1 MVCEPSRDPGVL
13 RRAVLRWALSA
24 ISISLLFSACS
35 TADTPGSAD
44 KSSEPLAVFAAAN
57 LRSVLDNIAR
67 NYHARTGDS
76 VVLVFGSTTSLGTQI
91 INGAPADLFLA
102 ANTAAIDS
110 LAARDLIVD
119 STRAVYATGRLILVG
134 NCAKAD
140 QLNPSPRCSAPQD
153 IASLAQ
159 DSYRSIAIANP
170 AFAPYGLAAETALQ
184 RSGVLPRIQDR
195 LVLAANVNQALQ
207 YALTGN
213 ADAAIVAL
221 ALVADDNS
229 YDYSLVDTTLY
240 DPIVQ
245 SLAVL
250 RGSAHQQRALA
261 FRAFLLS
268 PEVQRVINHYE
279 PH

>member
-1 MVCEPSRDPGVL
+1 MLCEPLCGRGGSG
-13 RRAVLRWALSA
+13 RAVLVATISA
-24 ISISLLFSACS
+24 ISALFLFAACS
-35 TADTPGSAD
+35 TADTPDANEESPG
-44 KSSEPLAVFAAAN
+44 PLAVFAAAN
-57 LRSVLDNIAR
+57 LRSVLDDIVRDYQAQ
-67 NYHARTGDS
+67 TGDS

-91 INGAPADLFLA
+91 INGAPADIFLA

-110 LAARDLIVD
+110 LAVRGLIID
-119 STRAVYATGRLILVG
+119 STRAVYAIGRLILVG
-134 NCAKAD
+134 NCARAD
-140 QLNPSPRCSAPQD
+140 QLNPSRHCRAPQD

-170 AFAPYGLAAETALQ
+170 AFAPYGMAAETALD
-184 RSGVLPRIQDR
+184 RSGVLPKIQDK

-221 ALVADDNS
+221 ALVADDHS

-250 RGSAHQQRALA
+250 RSSAHQQRALA

-268 PEVQRVINHYE
+268 QEVQRVINHYE